1 MGLCRLEKS
10 VSWNEQVSTV
20 DGVQAGAFDGLTIMR
35 YAPFYR
41 ERSSGGVEQLLRC
54 LNRGLLQRHRLTVLQ
69 VYRVND
75 VRNCRIDVEEM
86 GKGRIFWIPVAH
98 QRTAFR
104 FADLHRR
111 ARFVYD
117 QTFPLH
123 WENGDGVQ
131 HSLLNGV
138 KAISHGLGHLRH
150 RTVILSNPLVPLL
163 TTHKV
168 SLLAVH
174 GFTYDADALIAPA
187 RKLGIPFL
195 LINHFDN
202 TLFSEPQV
210 RKWVPSAAGVGSVS
224 GRCLPSY
231 LRGRC
236 VNLSDAVDTEFF
248 APKEARPRKV
258 GPRPTILLP
267 ALIKPGKG
275 QEDLLR
281 AARILAARNLDFQV
295 CFAGATESESLRE
308 ALRQEATAAGLEG
321 RVIFLGELHQEEI
334 RDYYAL
340 SSVVVLPTYCEGL
353 GRSLLE
359 AQAMQR
365 PVVAYNSGGV
375 GETILPNET
384 GFLVKTGDVGTL
396 ADRLGYLL
404 ENETERLQMGE
415 RGRRFVVQKFSVS
428 ALIQRHESFY
438 LRALRGEKNAPAFY
452 QSLEAMGAPV

>member
-1 MGLCRLEKS
+1 MDSCGPKKS
-10 VSWNEQVSTV
+10 VIWNDQESDDVH
-20 DGVQAGAFDGLTIMR
+20 AGAFDGLTIMR
-35 YAPFYR
+35 HAPFYR

-54 LNRGLLQRHRLTVLQ
+54 LNRGLLQRHRLTLLQ
-69 VYRVND
+69 VYRVSD
-75 VRNCRIDVEEM
+75 IRNCRIDVEEM
-86 GKGRIFWIPVAH
+86 AKGRIFWIPVAH
-98 QRTAFR
+98 KRTAFR

-111 ARFVYD
+111 AQFVYD

-123 WENGDGVQ
+123 WENGGGRQ
-131 HSLLNGV
+131 RSLLNVV
-138 KAISHGLGHLRH
+138 KGISHGLGHVKH

-168 SLLAVH
+168 DLLAVH
-174 GFTYDADALIAPA
+174 GLTYDAEALIAPA

-202 TLFSEPQV
+202 ALFSEPQV
-210 RKWVPSAAGVGSVS
+210 RKWVPSAAGVGAVS
-224 GRCLPSY
+224 GRCLPDY

-248 APKEARPRKV
+248 APKEARCGNV
-258 GPRPTILLP
+258 APRPTILLP
-267 ALIKPGKG
+267 AIIKPGKG

-281 AARILAARNLDFQV
+281 AARILATRNLDFQV

-308 ALRQEATAAGLEG
+308 ALRREATTAGLEG
-321 RVIFLGELHQEEI
+321 RVVFLGELCQEEI
-334 RDYYAL
+334 RDYYAR
-340 SSVVVLPTYCEGL
+340 SSIVVLPTYCEGL

-359 AQAMQR
+359 AQAMHK
-365 PVVAYNSGGV
+365 PVVAYDSGGV

-384 GFLVKTGDVGTL
+384 GFLVKTGDVETL

-404 ENETERLQMGE
+404 ENETARSQMGE
-415 RGRRFVVQKFSVS
+415 RGRQFVVRRFSVS

-438 LRALRGEKNAPAFY
+438 LRALRENSPRAFDKERATTL
-452 QSLEAMGAPV
+452 QG